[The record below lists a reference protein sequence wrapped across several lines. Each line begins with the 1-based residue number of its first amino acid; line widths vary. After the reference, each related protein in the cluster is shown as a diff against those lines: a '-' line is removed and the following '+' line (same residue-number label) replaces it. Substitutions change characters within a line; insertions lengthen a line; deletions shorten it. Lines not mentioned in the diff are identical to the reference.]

1 MEIHMRWTVALMTVL
16 LSACAAQT
24 QLEAPNLSVINMEM
38 LESSLFTQRLK
49 VRVRVQNP
57 NDVELPVKG
66 VSAKLELA
74 GEEFASGVSANS
86 FVVPA
91 FGEQEFDLLV
101 DASMART
108 LLGMMGKGG
117 GTKAMESL
125 DYRISGKVSL
135 SSGFVRSIPFDE
147 TGSLNLKS
155 KAQQLEENN
164 PP

>member
-1 MEIHMRWTVALMTVL
+1 MRWIVVVMVAL

-66 VSAKLELA
+66 VSAKLEIA

-91 FGEQEFDLLV
+91 FGESEFDLLV

-108 LLGMMGKGG
+108 VLGMMGKG
-117 GTKAMESL
+117 KDKSMESL

-155 KAQQLEENN
+155 NAQQLAD
-164 PP
+164 

>member
-1 MEIHMRWTVALMTVL
+1 MRWSVALLAAL
-16 LSACAAQT
+16 LSACASQAR
-24 QLEAPNLSVINMEM
+24 LEAPNLSIINMQM

-57 NDVELPVKG
+57 NDIDLPVKG
-66 VSAKLELA
+66 VSAKLEVA

-91 FGEQEFDLLV
+91 FGESEFDLLV

-108 LLGMMGKGG
+108 VLGMLGKG
-117 GTKAMESL
+117 KDKPMESI
-125 DYRISGKVSL
+125 DYRLTGKVSL

-155 KAQQLEENN
+155 NAQQLAD
-164 PP
+164 

>member
-1 MEIHMRWTVALMTVL
+1 MRWIVAVLAVL

-24 QLEAPNLSVINMEM
+24 KLEAPNLSVVNMEM

-66 VSAKLELA
+66 VSAKLEIA
-74 GEEFASGVSANS
+74 GEKFASGVSANS

-91 FGEQEFDLLV
+91 FGESEFDLMV

-117 GTKAMESL
+117 GAKAMESL
-125 DYRISGKVSL
+125 DYRITGKVSL
-135 SSGFVRSIPFDE
+135 SSGMIRSIPFDE
-147 TGSLNLKS
+147 TGTFNLKAS
-155 KAQQLEENN
+155 PTAQ
-164 PP
+164 